1 MPSPW
6 TAVRQWG
13 DSRPHLVMKTLARK
27 NRVHETPRMQ
37 KQKANYKPNQNPLEK
52 HGSSMDRRR
61 FVVAGV
67 EVGFGVVAGSL
78 MPTATS
84 IAQATLNPRKEQTST
99 SSPSNTNQTARI
111 FITGS
116 ADGLGHA
123 AAKTLLADGY
133 QVVVHV
139 RSEARLTAVQDL
151 VDQGAIRDNR
161 GSFRLRADARPRQ
174 PSQ

>member
-1 MPSPW
+1 M
-6 TAVRQWG
+6 
-13 DSRPHLVMKTLARK
+13 
-27 NRVHETPRMQ
+27 
-37 KQKANYKPNQNPLEK
+37 
-52 HGSSMDRRR
+52 
-61 FVVAGV
+61 
-67 EVGFGVVAGSL
+67 
-78 MPTATS
+78 
-84 IAQATLNPRKEQTST
+84 
-99 SSPSNTNQTARI
+99 NTNQTARI

-139 RSEARLTAVQDL
+139 RSQARLLREDL
-151 VDQGAIRDNR
+151 VDRSHRDHR